1 MISILP
7 SRHPEVRLLG
17 RQLGRVA
24 PTMLPLLLEGETGT
38 GKSWVAARLHRASR
52 PGRPLVVVDCG
63 ALSPGLLA
71 SELFG
76 HRAGAFTDATRARSG
91 WLDRA
96 GDGTLV
102 LDRLDSLPAEGQVA
116 LLRVLE
122 EARFY
127 PVGAGQPRP
136 MRARVVALVDAGV
149 SERVERGELRPDLFH
164 RLAGLHLVLPPLR
177 SRPRDILP
185 FADAHLR
192 CLAGRGGQPA
202 RLHAEALELVQAYPW
217 PGNYR
222 ELATVLDRA
231 ALMADGSIGVAE
243 LALPGS
249 AWPQVAATAAER
261 GRPLAAVARLYALWV
276 LAQAGGNVS
285 RAARVLGVSR
295 RTLIRWRRE
304 TTAS

>member
-1 MISILP
+1 MIGLIP
-7 SRHPEVRLLG
+7 SRHPEVRELG

-24 PTMLPLLLEGETGT
+24 PTGLSLLLEGETGT

-96 GDGTLV
+96 ADGTLV

-116 LLRVLE
+116 LLRVLD

-127 PVGAGQPRP
+127 PVGTSQPRP

-149 SERVERGELRPDLFH
+149 SERVARGELRPDLFH
-164 RLAGLHLVLPPLR
+164 RVAGLHLLVPPLR
-177 SRPRDILP
+177 LRPRDILP

-192 CLAGRGGQPA
+192 RMAGRGSQPA
-202 RLHAEALELVQAYPW
+202 VLQAEARELVQAYPW

-222 ELATVLDRA
+222 ELATVLGRA
-231 ALMADGSIGVAE
+231 MVMASGSIGVTE
-243 LALPGS
+243 LGLSGS

-261 GRPLAAVARLYALWV
+261 SQPLAAVERLYALWV
-276 LAQAGGNVS
+276 LARVGGNVS

-304 TTAS
+304 TSAS